1 MPAMSIALAT
11 KNRNNY
17 NKDIGYLFRLKEYKR
32 LKEKKSRLWIFKRRI
47 QKMIYE
53 CNEKE

>member
-17 NKDIGYLFRLKEYKR
+17 NKDICYLFRLKEYKR
-32 LKEKKSRLWIFKRRI
+32 LKEKKRLKETNRLWIFKRFVL
-47 QKMIYE
+47 QK
-53 CNEKE
+53 

>member
-17 NKDIGYLFRLKEYKR
+17 KDICYLFRLKEKNR
-32 LKEKKSRLWIFKRRI
+32 LKETNRLWIFKRFVF
-47 QKMIYE
+47 QK
-53 CNEKE
+53 